1 MIKKIF
7 FSILLIGITSQCGYQ
22 PIFSNKEVNFSI
34 NKIQYI
40 GDKNINNMINLG
52 ITNYKD
58 LKNKNIVYDL
68 EIKSNSKK
76 TITSKDTKGNAKTF
90 RLEIKSIIKIF
101 ENQNLINQKEIKK
114 EVNYKD
120 LSNKFELRNY
130 EEIVKKNSSNQIS
143 EELITILRLMENQ

>member
-34 NKIQYI
+34 NKIQYT
-40 GDKNINNMINLG
+40 GDKNINSMINLA

-58 LKNKNIVYDL
+58 LKNKNVVYDL

-90 RLEIKSIIKIF
+90 RLEITSIIKIF